1 MSNTNRPYYLNI
13 TEIRGMPLIV
23 INAYQGLIFI
33 LFLVFIRWMVFAI
46 EHVCKRQHAGHADPI
61 ATAHAVMTP
70 LRRWI
75 NSPMSSRRSTQASE
89 SFFDDS
95 SVESK
100 EDDTPMG
107 SPTASETR
115 DIDST
120 GADATRANEG
130 RVSYG

>member
-1 MSNTNRPYYLNI
+1 MANTNRHYYLNI
-13 TEIRGMPLIV
+13 TEIRGMPLII
-23 INAYQGLIFI
+23 INAYQGLIVI

-46 EHVCKRQHAGHADPI
+46 EHVCKRQGARHADPV

-100 EDDTPMG
+100 EDETPGG
-107 SPTASETR
+107 SPTASEIR
-115 DIDST
+115 DDEST
-120 GADATRANEG
+120 GADETLASEG
-130 RVSYG
+130 RDSV